1 MECCRAGVWWH
12 TELLAPD
19 SGQCDHGSRP
29 MAAQLSFL
37 LAPIGQWS
45 PPGAGP
51 WSSSS
56 SCLLSPNIDLD
67 NVLPKKLVVLLLYA
81 DADVDNGCGN
91 AAANDPEL
99 LQQQN

>member
-1 MECCRAGVWWH
+1 
-12 TELLAPD
+12 
-19 SGQCDHGSRP
+19 

-51 WSSSS
+51 GPAAAPV
-56 SCLLSPNIDLD
+56 SCLQTLAQIIFY
-67 NVLPKKLVVLLLYA
+67 PKKLIVLLLYA